1 MKRLNAIG
9 LAALL
14 AGCQGAQSDSWFPLV
29 EGSSQVYE
37 VKVTSEEAPPV
48 DEWTLRV
55 EGPRTLNDQPVMVR
69 HHSAGVGY
77 FLKTDETGVKRVATQ
92 MDIDTEPTSE
102 KEPMWVLKAP
112 YAVGTEWTTTTVPYL
127 ILRRNEHPRELRY
140 SHKALMYWRIEAV
153 DDSVTTPT
161 GTHQPCLRVVGRANL
176 NLFTDPVNGFTDVP
190 LTSREWYCQGKGL
203 VKFEREEKVP
213 NGFLLGGRLEAQW
226 VR

>member
-1 MKRLNAIG
+1 MKRLSAIG
-9 LAALL
+9 LTTLL
-14 AGCQGAQSDSWFPLV
+14 AACQGTQSDSWFPLV

-37 VKVTSEEAPPV
+37 VKVNSEEAPPV

-55 EGPRTLNDQPVMVR
+55 EGPRTLEDQPVMVR

-77 FLKTDETGVKRVATQ
+77 FLKSDETGVKRVATQ
-92 MDIDTEPTSE
+92 MDIDDEPTPD

-190 LTSREWYCQGKGL
+190 LTSREWYCRGKGL
-203 VKFEREEKVP
+203 VKFEREETVP
-213 NGFLLGGRLEAQW
+213 NGFLVGGSLSAEW

>member
-1 MKRLNAIG
+1 MKRLSAIG
-9 LAALL
+9 LTTLL
-14 AGCQGAQSDSWFPLV
+14 AACQGTQSDSWFPLV

-37 VKVTSEEAPPV
+37 VKVNSEEAPPV

-55 EGPRTLNDQPVMVR
+55 EGPRALEDQPVMVR

-77 FLKTDETGVKRVATQ
+77 FLKSDETGVKRVATQ
-92 MDIDTEPTSE
+92 MDIDDEPTPD

-190 LTSREWYCQGKGL
+190 LTSREWYCRGKGL
-203 VKFEREEKVP
+203 VKFERDEPVP
-213 NGFLLGGRLEAQW
+213 NGFLVGGSLQAEW